1 MVTHNQRVTIV
12 RRRPLS
18 EVLQSRARHCTDLED
33 VAAAVCSV
41 VGGQIPYD
49 FGCLATLDPLT
60 GLISWAYKSRPL
72 DIGDE
77 EFAAAE
83 YGGGLDVNQFAEIAT
98 RPDPV
103 GALSIDTAG
112 EPQTCRRFRDF
123 LAPRFGFTD
132 ELRVVFRAQGLTWG
146 ALAIHRGPGEPP
158 FTSDDARTA
167 VSVQGQVAELIQRAL
182 FHPRKPAASA
192 PSGPSVIVVDA
203 ADRVT
208 NMTPAA
214 HAHIDEL
221 GGWDNGSLPSTVLVT
236 CAAAR
241 STPELA
247 TTRAVGRDGAWL
259 VVRATTFAPAA
270 RSAGS
275 GPQGDVVVTVATAT
289 PAEFSSLAL
298 AAHGLS
304 PREQEV
310 AALVLQ
316 GVATRGIAESL
327 HLSPHTVQDHL
338 KSIFSKLGLN
348 SRREMVQRLVRG

>member
-1 MVTHNQRVTIV
+1 VTHNRSVTIAG
-12 RRRPLS
+12 RRPLS
-18 EVLQSRARHCTDLED
+18 EVLESRTRHCTDLED
-33 VAAAVCSV
+33 VAAAVCAA
-41 VGGQIPYD
+41 VGSRIPYD

-60 GLISWAYKSRPL
+60 GLISWAWKSSPL
-72 DIGDE
+72 EIGDE

-83 YGGGLDVNQFAEIAT
+83 YGGGPDVNQFAEIAT

-103 GALSIDTAG
+103 GVLSIDTAG
-112 EPQTCRRFRDF
+112 EPGTCRRFRDF
-123 LAPRFGFTD
+123 LVPRFGFTD
-132 ELRVVFRAQGLTWG
+132 ELRVVFRTQGLTWG
-146 ALAIHRGPGEPP
+146 ALAVYRGPGDPP
-158 FTSDDARTA
+158 FTADDARTA
-167 VSVQGQVAELIQRAL
+167 VSVQAQVAELIQRAL
-182 FHPRKPAASA
+182 FHSPRPAAGGA
-192 PSGPSVIVVDA
+192 PGPAVIVVDA
-203 ADRVT
+203 DDRVAD
-208 NMTPAA
+208 MTPAA
-214 HAHIDEL
+214 HARIEEL

-259 VVRATTFAPAA
+259 VVRATTFAPSPSLAE
-270 RSAGS
+270 S
-275 GPQGDVVVTVATAT
+275 GPRGDVVVTIETAS
-289 PAEFSSLAL
+289 PADISSLAL

-338 KSIFSKLGLN
+338 KSIFGKLGLN
-348 SRREMVQRLVRG
+348 SRREMVQQLVRG